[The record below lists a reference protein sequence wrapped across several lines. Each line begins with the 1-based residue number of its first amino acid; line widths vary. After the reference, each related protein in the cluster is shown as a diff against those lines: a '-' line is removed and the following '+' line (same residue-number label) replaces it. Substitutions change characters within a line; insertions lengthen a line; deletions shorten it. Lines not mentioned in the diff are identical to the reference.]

1 MSLVELKTYHDPFE
15 AEIVRGRL
23 EAEGFDVLLF
33 DGGLSAVHG
42 GALPV
47 RLMVLQED
55 RHAAL
60 AVLGRTPEMP
70 D

>member
-1 MSLVELKTYHDPFE
+1 MSLVELQTYHDRFE

-23 EAEGFDVLLF
+23 QAEGFDVLLF

-47 RLMVLQED
+47 RLMVLRED

-60 AVLGRTPEMP
+60 TLLANPP
-70 D
+70 DAPD

>member
-1 MSLVELKTYHDPFE
+1 MSLVELKTFHDPFE

-23 EAEGFDVLLF
+23 AAEGFDVLLF

-47 RLMVLQED
+47 RLMVLAQD

-60 AVLGRTPEMP
+60 AVLERPAEA
-70 D
+70 